1 MRSRIQIDSYIENG
15 MGVTAVWMVAQRD
28 AWLRATISTD
38 GGVESVDL
46 TSDQTQY
53 VVLEASEDNPE
64 RPCTEYARI
73 IHGMY
78 S

>member
-15 MGVTAVWMVAQRD
+15 MSIRAVWMVAQRD

-38 GGVESVDL
+38 DGVETVDL
-46 TSDQTQY
+46 TSAQTQH

-64 RPCTEYARI
+64 RPAAEYARI